1 MSKPCPKCGALISE
15 SASLCQYCGCPIGGN
30 SSDNSTTQP
39 NFVSAPQTTKLERK
53 EHSPKRFFIALLFL
67 ITLGCFVYYCGQ
79 GNSASDKTS
88 TNEQNELHTADLCTD
103 VVENIDGDED
113 DTLDSDEKV
122 ISEQTE
128 HLPYSGKDVY
138 EYVVED
144 FGKRTIRTQA
154 DESLCFTDLMKN
166 KKNCFILL
174 SKKDY
179 YLYVYEPQNG
189 DTVMLARFDCAF
201 ALKKGD
207 KSKQGDMRTPHCVSM
222 SKPFYVSEIKNASS
236 WCHDFGD
243 GRGSIKSYGDYFIR
257 LLLAGHQVEGNNS
270 IGIHGSTNNEES
282 VPGRASEGCIR
293 LKDNDIKILRE
304 NFVTEKMMVII
315 KAEDVDDYDF
325 EIKAMQKQN
334 VKRKRHFNPANI
346 LTNEQVDKAK
356 PQQGRSKGDKQLARE
371 KEGEVIGENKTLEEL
386 SGQPKEKR
394 QDNSNDKG
402 KKQTSKNKTLNDLH
416 SK

>member
-1 MSKPCPKCGALISE
+1 MSKPCPKCGALISD

-39 NFVSAPQTTKLERK
+39 NFVSAPQTTKLKRK

-103 VVENIDGDED
+103 VVENMDSDED

-122 ISEQTE
+122 TSEQAE
-128 HLPYSGKDVY
+128 QLPYSGKDVY

-243 GRGSIKSYGDYFIR
+243 GRGSIKSYGEYFIR
-257 LLLAGHQVEGNNS
+257 LRLAGHQVEHREAQHVRGFVHFPHLPVDLVDRR
-270 IGIHGSTNNEES
+270 IITHADADRTF
-282 VPGRASEGCIR
+282 P
-293 LKDNDIKILRE
+293 LYTLR
-304 NFVTEKMMVII
+304 
-315 KAEDVDDYDF
+315 
-325 EIKAMQKQN
+325 
-334 VKRKRHFNPANI
+334 
-346 LTNEQVDKAK
+346 
-356 PQQGRSKGDKQLARE
+356 QQGAVRCRLHQGEPGGLHLRVNLPKQLHAFSSS
-371 KEGEVIGENKTLEEL
+371 
-386 SGQPKEKR
+386 SGAAGWRSAFTAGSSFAGTRP
-394 QDNSNDKG
+394 SG
-402 KKQTSKNKTLNDLH
+402 MGAL
-416 SK
+416 